1 MKRIDELRKSVD
13 NDTTYYPLI
22 DHIVSLEKE
31 LDRLKKLPH
40 IRVHP
45 SNPELQKATPAAKQ
59 YKEYLQQYLNAIKV
73 LTKVIGKENESEDS
87 PLREWIRSQNVDM

>member
-1 MKRIDELRKSVD
+1 MKRTDELRSLVG

-31 LDRLKKLPH
+31 LNHLKKLPH

-73 LTKVIGKENESEDS
+73 LSKVIGKESESEDS